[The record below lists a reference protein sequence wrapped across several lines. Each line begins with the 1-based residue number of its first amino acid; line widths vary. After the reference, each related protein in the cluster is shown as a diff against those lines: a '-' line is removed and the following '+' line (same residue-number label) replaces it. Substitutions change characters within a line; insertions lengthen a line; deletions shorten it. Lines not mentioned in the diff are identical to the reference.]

1 MLDGK
6 AYKEHFPDD
15 PARAYGHCAPV
26 SIQAWINSPS
36 SACEPGAGSR
46 PSLGCQPQA
55 TKSCAR

>member
-15 PARAYGHCAPV
+15 PACAPV